1 MILVW
6 LWSTMDIIMDGPRG
20 HQQTSKVVFGKAISS
35 YETLLYWVLV
45 DPSQKH
51 GFCSRADF
59 SKEPAFSWM
68 NTLSEEVKG
77 AIKRTRIMFC
87 NGYGFDDLSPDVI
100 VSAVENVVEVGTSVF
115 FDPGPRRKSLLS
127 GTAEEQKELRH
138 LLRMSDVLILTADE
152 KLLRRI
158 FFKVSVIDPDD
169 MPATMEVFI
178 PVGSIWSFMVESL
191 TGIANPILEG
201 QELLKKGNRAK
212 WVVVKMGSKGSI
224 LITKSDITCA
234 PAFKVKIID
243 TVGYGDSFV
252 AAIAFDFIHDIPLVI
267 TLAFANVV
275 GVATVVGCGAGWN
288 VATLK
293 KVVELIETPDLNED
307 DKFWNELLGDHLN

>member
-1 MILVW
+1 
-6 LWSTMDIIMDGPRG
+6 MDIIMDGPRG

-35 YETLLYWVLV
+35 YETLLYLVLV

-100 VSAVENVVEVGTSVF
+100 VSAVENAVEVGTSVF
-115 FDPGPRRKSLLS
+115 FDPEPRRKSLLS
-127 GTAEEQKELRH
+127 GTAEEQKALRH

-152 KLLRRI
+152 
-158 FFKVSVIDPDD
+158 
-169 MPATMEVFI
+169 
-178 PVGSIWSFMVESL
+178 VESL

-201 QELLKKGNRAK
+201 HELLKKGNRAK

-252 AAIAFDFIHDIPLVI
+252 AAIAFGFIHDIPLVI

-275 GVATVVGCGAGWN
+275 GAAAVVGCGAGWN